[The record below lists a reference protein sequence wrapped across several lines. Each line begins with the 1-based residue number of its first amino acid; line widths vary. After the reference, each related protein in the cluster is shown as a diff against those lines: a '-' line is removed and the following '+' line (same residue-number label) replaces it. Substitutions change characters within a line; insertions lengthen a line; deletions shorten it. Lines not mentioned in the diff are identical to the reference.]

1 MLQPRFLI
9 SAWPLPFFSLS
20 LEDSFRIIPSQ
31 LLIKVDDLLMFDLIL
46 LTDFYID
53 EMHDSVKNCWFWLI
67 VHQYQWFHEFH
78 VTRLTRPSHIPI
90 QCKSR
95 FGFPLATQ
103 PRKESIEEQLQEWVG
118 CCYTSRF
125 RWGAV
130 AAVRHHLPVSRPT
143 SRVSL
148 QESSKVSLESA

>member
-67 VHQYQWFHEFH
+67 VHQYQ
-78 VTRLTRPSHIPI
+78 
-90 QCKSR
+90 
-95 FGFPLATQ
+95 
-103 PRKESIEEQLQEWVG
+103 
-118 CCYTSRF
+118 
-125 RWGAV
+125 
-130 AAVRHHLPVSRPT
+130 
-143 SRVSL
+143 
-148 QESSKVSLESA
+148 